1 MSNDADLLRRLE
13 TALANM
19 PRIQRQ
25 IFLAHRL
32 DGMSF
37 AEIARRTGLSQRQV
51 ERQMARALAKLDKQL
66 EGRKLIWWERRF

>member
-1 MSNDADLLRRLE
+1 MPNDANLLRRLE

-19 PRIQRQ
+19 PRNQRQ

-51 ERQMARALAKLDKQL
+51 ERRMARALAKLDKQL
-66 EGRKLIWWERRF
+66 EGRKLTWWERRF